1 MLMNG
6 YPDPANRLLLSQLN
20 IWNTIQANNSTDA
33 TDVATGWAT
42 DPKGLKEAMMI
53 LNPPPVTATTG
64 HWVVYADPSRDLL
77 LWYIMYWMNRNHY
90 PVAALINRGGHW
102 VALVDFIS
110 DVAPVSGS
118 SPTLQSITKYDPE
131 PHNVGTVSTMTGA
144 VWKATDWNGDVMYA
158 GTWLGKYVA
167 VIEPPEAKGTVKI
180 EKVTR
185 IGTKVIPPEKAAE
198 LVRAWVKESKIPN
211 KQQHALLSRKDI
223 VFLPPLIATEHAVSA
238 EKPKVEPCY
247 YLVPVGLEEENRENE
262 PVAARMTIIVN
273 AFTGA
278 FEEVTSFGKPVKYL
292 PERDAVHIAVKALG
306 IKRLPKN
313 VKATLE
319 FTASDITHIRAY
331 PYWKVA
337 VNNRVIYID
346 QLGEVYGKIKISIPG
361 D

>member
-1 MLMNG
+1 MIMNG
-6 YPDPANRLLLSQLN
+6 YPDPAHRLLFTQLN
-20 IWNTIQANNSTDA
+20 IWNTIQANNSIDPADA
-33 TDVATGWAT
+33 GWAT
-42 DPKGLKEAMMI
+42 DPLGLKEAMMI
-53 LNPPPVTATTG
+53 MNPPPSSG
-64 HWVVYADPSRDLL
+64 HWVVFSDASRDAMLFH
-77 LWYIMYWMNRNHY
+77 IMFWMNRNHY

-118 SPTLQSITKYDPE
+118 APTLQSITKYDPE
-131 PHNVGTVSTMTGA
+131 PHNVGTVSTMTAA
-144 VWKATDWNGDVMYA
+144 VWNATDWNGAVMYA
-158 GTWLGKYVA
+158 GTWLNKYVA

-180 EKVTR
+180 ERVTR
-185 IGTKVIPPEKAAE
+185 IGEKIIPPEKAIE
-198 LVRAWVKESKIPN
+198 LVKKWIKESRIPN
-211 KQQHALLSRKDI
+211 KQQHALLSRKDV
-223 VFLPPLIATEHAVSA
+223 VFLPPLITTEHSVSS
-238 EKPKVEPCY
+238 EKQKVEPRY
-247 YLVPVGLEEENRENE
+247 YLVPVGLEGENRENE
-262 PVAARMTIIVN
+262 AIVARMTIIIN

-292 PERDAVHIAVKALG
+292 PERDAIYIAAKALG

-313 VKATLE
+313 VKATME

-337 VNNRVIYID
+337 VNDRVIYID